1 MRLTHSYKNNATLH
15 DLRTMLRQSIVAFV
29 GRNAETFNALVRSGN
44 PFGANWLPKA
54 LTHHKSD
61 VKSSA
66 TTDKELAHMQQQVN
80 RLTLTVISL
89 SNRVEILSSQLEL
102 ASRNPAQ
109 SVVSI
114 NRPAEA
120 PKNEIGINR
129 YRALQQKP

>member
-1 MRLTHSYKNNATLH
+1 MRLTHSYKNNSTLH
-15 DLRTMLRQSIVAFV
+15 DLGTMLRQSIVAFV
-29 GRNAETFNALVRSGN
+29 DRNAETFNALVRSGN

-54 LTHHKSD
+54 LIHHKSD

-66 TTDKELAHMQQQVN
+66 TTDKELAHMQQQIN
-80 RLTLTVISL
+80 RLTLTVTSL
-89 SNRVEILSSQLEL
+89 SNRVEQLSSQL

>member
-1 MRLTHSYKNNATLH
+1 MRLTHSYKNNSTLH
-15 DLRTMLRQSIVAFV
+15 DLGTMLRQSIVAFV
-29 GRNAETFNALVRSGN
+29 DRNAETFNALVRSGN

-54 LTHHKSD
+54 LIHHKSD

-80 RLTLTVISL
+80 RLTLTVTSL
-89 SNRVEILSSQLEL
+89 SNRVEQLSSQL
-102 ASRNPAQ
+102 AFRNPAQ

>member
-29 GRNAETFNALVRSGN
+29 DRNTETFNALVRSGN

-80 RLTLTVISL
+80 RLTLTVTSL
-89 SNRVEILSSQLEL
+89 SNRVEQLSSQL

>member
-1 MRLTHSYKNNATLH
+1 MRLTHRYKNNATLH
-15 DLRTMLRQSIVAFV
+15 DLGTMLRQSIVAFV
-29 GRNAETFNALVRSGN
+29 DRNTETFNALVRSGN

-66 TTDKELAHMQQQVN
+66 TTDKELAHMQQQIN
-80 RLTLTVISL
+80 RLTLTVTSL
-89 SNRVEILSSQLEL
+89 SNRVEQLSSQL

>member
-1 MRLTHSYKNNATLH
+1 MRLTHSYKNNSTLH
-15 DLRTMLRQSIVAFV
+15 DLGTMLRQSIVAFV
-29 GRNAETFNALVRSGN
+29 DRNAETFNALVRSGN

-66 TTDKELAHMQQQVN
+66 TTDKELAHMQQQIN
-80 RLTLTVISL
+80 RLTLTVTSL
-89 SNRVEILSSQLEL
+89 SNRVEQLSSQL